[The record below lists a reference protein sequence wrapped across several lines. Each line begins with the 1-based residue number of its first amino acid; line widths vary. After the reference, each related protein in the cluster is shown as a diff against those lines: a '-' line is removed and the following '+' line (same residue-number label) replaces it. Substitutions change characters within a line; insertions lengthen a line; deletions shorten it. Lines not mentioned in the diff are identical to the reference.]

1 LALAAAIAAWYS
13 GGSMSVYVNGVS
25 VVGPGLI
32 ESDQTL
38 AVLRGEKQWRHAP
51 LPALKPT
58 MLPANERRRTT
69 PLIKLA
75 LQAMQNLLREQDD
88 LNTVAS
94 VFASSDGDLEIVDK
108 MCRALADAAQMVSP
122 TVFHN
127 SVHNAPAGY
136 WSIAASMHGSST
148 SISAADATFMVGL
161 MEAMTRVI
169 AEQGVVL
176 YVAYDI
182 PAPPPLHVKRPFA
195 FPLAIALRLG
205 SSAETGVLGTLRL
218 HGETDKTWT
227 RCRNVSL
234 EPLREGVPAGYGLPL
249 VEALCRRARMEVDM
263 PYLSGKSYAVTVS
276 H

>member
-1 LALAAAIAAWYS
+1 
-13 GGSMSVYVNGVS
+13 MSVYVNGVS
-25 VVGPGLI
+25 VVGPGLV
-32 ESDQTL
+32 EPAQTL
-38 AVLRGEKQWRHAP
+38 AVLRGEQHWEHAA
-51 LPALKPT
+51 LPVLKPT

-75 LQAMQNLLREQDD
+75 LQAMQDLVREQDD
-88 LNTVAS
+88 LGTVAS
-94 VFASSDGDLEIVDK
+94 VFASSDGDLDIVDK
-108 MCRALADAAQMVSP
+108 LCRALADTAQMVSP

-148 SISAADATFMVGL
+148 SLSAADATFMAGL
-161 MEAMTRVI
+161 MEAMTRVMT
-169 AEQGVVL
+169 EQGVVL

-182 PAPPPLHVKRPFA
+182 PAPPPLHAKRTFDY
-195 FPLAIALRLG
+195 PLAIALRLG
-205 SSAETGVLGTLRL
+205 GTAEKGVLGTLRL
-218 HGETDKTWT
+218 RGETDKPRT

-234 EPLREGVPAGYGLPL
+234 EPLREGVPAGSGLPL

>member
-1 LALAAAIAAWYS
+1 
-13 GGSMSVYVNGVS
+13 MNVYVNGVS

-32 ESDQTL
+32 EQNQAR
-38 AVLRGEKQWRHAP
+38 AVLRGEKHWEYSA
-51 LPALKPT
+51 LPGLKPA

-69 PLIKLA
+69 PLIRLA
-75 LQAMQNLLREQDD
+75 MQAMQALLREHDD

-94 VFASSDGDLEIVDK
+94 VFASSDGDLPIADK
-108 MCRALADAAQMVSP
+108 MSRALADTTQMVSP

-182 PAPPPLHVKRPFA
+182 PAPPPLHARRA
-195 FPLAIALRLG
+195 FDYPLAIALRLG
-205 SSAETGVLGTLRL
+205 STAEKGVLGTLTLR
-218 HGETDKTWT
+218 GETDKTWT

-234 EPLREGVPAGYGLPL
+234 EPLREGLPAGYGLPL

-263 PYLSGKSYAVTVS
+263 PYLAGKSYAVTVS

>member
-1 LALAAAIAAWYS
+1 
-13 GGSMSVYVNGVS
+13 MSIYVNGVS

-38 AVLRGEKQWRHAP
+38 AVLRGEKHWQHAEM
-51 LPALKPT
+51 PALKPT

-75 LQAMQNLLREQDD
+75 LQAMQDLLREQDNLD
-88 LNTVAS
+88 SVAS

-108 MCRALADAAQMVSP
+108 LCKALADTTQMISP

-148 SISAADATFMVGL
+148 SISAADATFTVGL

-176 YVAYDI
+176 YVAYDM
-182 PAPPPLHVKRPFA
+182 PAPAPLHEKRSFDY
-195 FPLAIALRLG
+195 PLAIALRLG
-205 SSAETGVLGTLRL
+205 NTAEMGVLGTLRL
-218 HGETDKTWT
+218 HGESDKTWT

-234 EPLREGVPAGYGLPL
+234 EPLREGVPSGYGLPL
-249 VEALCRRARMEVDM
+249 VEALCRRARMEVNM
-263 PYLSGKSYAVTVS
+263 PYLSGNSYAVTVS